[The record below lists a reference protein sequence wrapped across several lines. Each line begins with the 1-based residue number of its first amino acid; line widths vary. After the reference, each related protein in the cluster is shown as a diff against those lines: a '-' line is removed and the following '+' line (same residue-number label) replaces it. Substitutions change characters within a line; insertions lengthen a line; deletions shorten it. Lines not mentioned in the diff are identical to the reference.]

1 MFTFERMQM
10 DELTKQR
17 IINMDKDGVTIRKI
31 AKEVGISHPTVS
43 RILVA
48 HRGIKRKGK
57 PPVRLSPSQR
67 QQALREIKE
76 GKSLN
81 SVAEKLGVNPR
92 TLYRLIEGRGL
103 TRKYKRVDK
112 QVQQELDRLNEEG
125 VTRKAMAARTGIS
138 ERMVFNYFR
147 KKRERSLQS

>member
-1 MFTFERMQM
+1 M
-10 DELTKQR
+10 DEVIRQK
-17 IINMDKDGVTIRKI
+17 IIDMDKEDVTLRKI

-57 PPVRLSPSQR
+57 PLVRLSPSQR

-81 SVAEKLGVNPR
+81 SVAEKLDVNPR

-112 QVQQELDRLNEEG
+112 QVQQELDRLDKEG
-125 VTRKAMAARTGIS
+125 VTRKAMATRTGIS
-138 ERMVFNYFR
+138 ERMVFDYFR
-147 KKRERSLQS
+147 KKREQNLRS